1 MAVTD
6 AVAMIMAATPPDLWT
21 RRVGF
26 ALMFSELLFE
36 DERQILAGA
45 IHDMEIGADDLQV
58 IEAAFRR
65 IVGLVLGVRP

>member
-1 MAVTD
+1 MVVTD
-6 AVAMIMAATPPDLWT
+6 AVAMIMAATPPELWT

-26 ALMFSELLFE
+26 TLMFSELLLE

-45 IHDMEIGADDLQV
+45 VHDMEIGADDLQV
-58 IEAAFRR
+58 IEATFSR